1 MRQLFREF
9 TVARQRLQDDADQAI
24 RLAWMMAAL
33 SRAKKMPPLAS
44 LLSTR
49 HRKQRPEEQ
58 LLVMRKI
65 SAVLGIP
72 LKERPRRG

>member
-1 MRQLFREF
+1 LFREF
-9 TVARQRLQDDADQAI
+9 SAARQRLADQADRDI
-24 RLAWMMAAL
+24 RLAWMTAAL
-33 SRAKKMPPLAS
+33 SRAKKLPPLPS

-49 HRKQRPEEQ
+49 HRTQTPAEQ

-72 LKERPRRG
+72 LKERPRHG